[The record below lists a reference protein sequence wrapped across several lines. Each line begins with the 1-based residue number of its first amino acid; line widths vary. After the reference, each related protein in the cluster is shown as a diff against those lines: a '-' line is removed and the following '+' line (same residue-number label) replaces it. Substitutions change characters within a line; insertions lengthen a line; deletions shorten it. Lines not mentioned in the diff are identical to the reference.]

1 MGKYYALSQ
10 QVIEVGDTFQSVA
23 DALAELEA
31 RVNTLEA
38 TSKRIYMDDSYFS
51 HGGEGNEGNGCELPV
66 KEIV

>member
-38 TSKRIYMDDSYFS
+38 TSKRIY
-51 HGGEGNEGNGCELPV
+51 NGCELPV

>member
-38 TSKRIYMDDSYFS
+38 QVNTLEATSKRIY
-51 HGGEGNEGNGCELPV
+51 NGCELPV
-66 KEIV
+66 KEMV